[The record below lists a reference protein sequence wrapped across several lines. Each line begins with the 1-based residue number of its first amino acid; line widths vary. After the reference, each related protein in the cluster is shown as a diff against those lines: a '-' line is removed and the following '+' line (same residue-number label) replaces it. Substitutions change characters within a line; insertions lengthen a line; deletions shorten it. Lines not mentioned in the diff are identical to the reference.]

1 MLFENLL
8 TSINKL
14 VWKEN
19 LKCLINLRNDLFGD
33 RFKLFPIEV
42 VLPRSLNILK
52 AATCLK
58 IFTEAFDNFKS
69 KMRHHKIKKSS
80 LCLVI

>member
-8 TSINKL
+8 MSINKL

-33 RFKLFPIEV
+33 CFNFYYIFWCYMLVSLEKLRNIV
-42 VLPRSLNILK
+42 VVK
-52 AATCLK
+52 V
-58 IFTEAFDNFKS
+58 FVE
-69 KMRHHKIKKSS
+69 
-80 LCLVI
+80 

>member
-19 LKCLINLRNDLFGD
+19 LKCLINLKNDLFGD
-33 RFKLFPIEV
+33 RFNLHHTFWRHMSASLKKPRNTV
-42 VLPRSLNILK
+42 VAKVPVK
-52 AATCLK
+52 
-58 IFTEAFDNFKS
+58 
-69 KMRHHKIKKSS
+69 
-80 LCLVI
+80 

>member
-19 LKCLINLRNDLFGD
+19 LKCLINLRNDYHTFWRHMSASLEKP
-33 RFKLFPIEV
+33 RNTV
-42 VLPRSLNILK
+42 VAKVPVK
-52 AATCLK
+52 
-58 IFTEAFDNFKS
+58 
-69 KMRHHKIKKSS
+69 
-80 LCLVI
+80 